1 MEELLSEVDT
11 ESVLEALGDAATCT
25 AAKEELATAK
35 KDRKPL
41 KICFACR
48 RNRKVVPKPRYP
60 VKPVDPVKPEE
71 VPAMEELLS
80 EVDTESVLEAR
91 VKSEACTAAIEEYK

>member
-1 MEELLSEVDT
+1 M
-11 ESVLEALGDAATCT
+11 
-25 AAKEELATAK
+25 
-35 KDRKPL
+35 
-41 KICFACR
+41 
-48 RNRKVVPKPRYP
+48 
-60 VKPVDPVKPEE
+60 KPVDPVKPEE

>member
-41 KICFACR
+41 KILVAW
-48 RNRKVVPKPRYP
+48 RKVV
-60 VKPVDPVKPEE
+60 V
-71 VPAMEELLS
+71 
-80 EVDTESVLEAR
+80 
-91 VKSEACTAAIEEYK
+91 